1 MTIPPPSREVP
12 VGEALSASNT
22 MFNLP
27 VPAPDCV
34 MLASIKMWFAATSLK
49 VTSVAPELF
58 SMADWTLM
66 LPNWPPDD
74 PVVMVT
80 LVPELSKLF
89 IFVLRMVELSAVGVQ
104 VPLEKFPA

>member
-1 MTIPPPSREVP
+1 
-12 VGEALSASNT
+12 

-49 VTSVAPELF
+49 VTSVAPVLF

-66 LPNWPPDD
+66 LPNCPPDD

-80 LVPELSKLF
+80 LVPALSKLF